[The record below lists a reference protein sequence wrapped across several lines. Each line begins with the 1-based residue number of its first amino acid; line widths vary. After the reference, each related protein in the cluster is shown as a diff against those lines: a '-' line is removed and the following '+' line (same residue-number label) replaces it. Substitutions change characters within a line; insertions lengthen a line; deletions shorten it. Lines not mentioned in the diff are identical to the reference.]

1 MKKII
6 VLLMAICMMVPY
18 AEAQNN
24 KALKKA
30 LKKEYKSKMK
40 EYKKDGWEIMGSRTL
55 DVTLLKHYEKL
66 EAMGDKVFEIVGTS
80 KSSSKNLGMSGADIN
95 AAASFARQSASN
107 IKGREVVD
115 AAGNPIDVD
124 AEFEHFRMAYE
135 NNVKKEI
142 RGELDP
148 SYTVVRETGELTEDG
163 KPVYEIQ
170 RYYIVN
176 KNAAHKAR
184 VRALENAKAES
195 KIANEYA
202 DQVSKFIDEGFK
214 E

>member
-40 EYKKDGWEIMGSRTL
+40 EYKKGGWEIMGSRSL
-55 DVTLLKHYEKL
+55 DVALLKHYEKL
-66 EAMGDKVFEIVGTS
+66 ETMGDKVFEIVGTT
-80 KSSSKNLGMSGADIN
+80 KSSSKNLAIN
-95 AAASFARQSASN
+95 AAELNAAISFARESSSN

-115 AAGNPIDVD
+115 ASGNPIDVD
-124 AEFEHFRMAYE
+124 AEFERFRMAYE

-142 RGELDP
+142 RGELEP
-148 SYTVVRETGELTEDG
+148 SYTVVRETGELTEEG
-163 KPVYEIQ
+163 KPVYELQI
-170 RYYIVN
+170 YYIVN

-184 VRALENAKAES
+184 VRALENAKEES